1 MGLYVSGFYFI
12 YSILYR
18 IYIFKDFLMHFQR
31 KLLKVSLSETH
42 YKILGKKYCKMGFGE
57 TVYDTFT
64 TEFLSIAHAWIYF
77 RHPL

>member
-1 MGLYVSGFYFI
+1 
-12 YSILYR
+12 
-18 IYIFKDFLMHFQR
+18 MHFQR